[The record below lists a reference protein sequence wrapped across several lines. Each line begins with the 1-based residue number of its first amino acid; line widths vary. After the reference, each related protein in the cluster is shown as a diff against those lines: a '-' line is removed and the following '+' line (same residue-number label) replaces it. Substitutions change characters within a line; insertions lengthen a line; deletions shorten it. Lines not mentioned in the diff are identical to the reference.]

1 MAKMLSLLSVANHL
15 RCSIDLPP
23 QPIRAQFSLV
33 LGAAA
38 IRLAAGKKRVADQAP
53 AATAVRLRKE
63 RRFNVG
69 FMLCNVPLAFPS
81 PMRKEEAGLGRPEKK
96 HQAPN
101 SKLQGSHKHQTT
113 SGAAA

>member
-23 QPIRAQFSLV
+23 QPTRAQLSLL

-53 AATAVRLRKE
+53 AATAVRLRNE

-81 PMRKEEAGLGRPEKK
+81 PKRKEEAGLGRPEKK

-113 SGAAA
+113 SGVAA